1 MFKHEVWICQFL
13 DCWTVE
19 SLIPILSHHD
29 AWISRSQYF
38 LFRDHTGTIFFQTGT
53 IFSQT
58 GTIVSQTGTIFSQ
71 TSRSDNPNFIL
82 FMGQTGTAWAR
93 LAVLD
98 HLGSLSSSP
107 LINNLDTCFCVF
119 VYCSI
124 CVFQYLCIFIFVY
137 FHICVFSYLCISV
150 FVYLATYDLS
160 RPLRQRAIWTH
171 GAAGS
176 LIRWTPGKRRIC
188 QK

>member
-1 MFKHEVWICQFL
+1 MFKHEVWIFQFL
-13 DCWTVE
+13 DCRTVE

-82 FMGQTGTAWAR
+82 FMGQTGTA
-93 LAVLD
+93 
-98 HLGSLSSSP
+98 
-107 LINNLDTCFCVF
+107 
-119 VYCSI
+119 
-124 CVFQYLCIFIFVY
+124 
-137 FHICVFSYLCISV
+137 
-150 FVYLATYDLS
+150 
-160 RPLRQRAIWTH
+160 
-171 GAAGS
+171 
-176 LIRWTPGKRRIC
+176 
-188 QK
+188 